1 MSPACPLVRSH
12 SPPSRFLLW
21 SLENCTSASQSF
33 LQRSR
38 GHRTQGSSMGQ
49 NGTCLRVFLIFSR
62 TWLLQWQLWPPSQVD
77 FFFFFKAILKVTA
90 GLWRPLFQRRLPS
103 SEAVAASTEEETSH

>member
-1 MSPACPLVRSH
+1 MPAG
-12 SPPSRFLLW
+12 FFNLLKDVALAVAALAPE
-21 SLENCTSASQSF
+21 S
-33 LQRSR
+33 
-38 GHRTQGSSMGQ
+38 GG
-49 NGTCLRVFLIFSR
+49 
-62 TWLLQWQLWPPSQVD
+62 